1 MPQLDGVRAIAVAAV
16 VAQHYKMLI
25 GGAGPG
31 VQLFFVLSGFLITR
45 ILLAERANVTT
56 MGITHERAFRQF
68 YVRRMLR
75 IFPLYYFI
83 VILGIAFNVRNARAF
98 APWLLTY
105 TFNLRMAS
113 LGVVADTFVHFWSLA
128 VEEQYYLV
136 WPWIILLLPRRLLK
150 PAALVTIAIAPL
162 FRVYLALFVDPSPSR
177 GLWGYLGTPSALDN
191 LGIGSLVAIL
201 LMDGESSAELLR
213 RSMKWGVPIISLA
226 FFIVLRIKA
235 HGVLHYAFLNTATAA
250 FFAWLV
256 YTASRGFSGITGKIL
271 ASAPLVFIGKI
282 SYGIYVYHPYVP
294 AVLGRIAKRFG
305 TTLPIF
311 GWKASISYSAIT
323 IAVATVSWYTFERP
337 INRLKRKFPYPAISS
352 PKPARQSS
360 G

>member
-25 GGAGPG
+25 GGAGLG
-31 VQLFFVLSGFLITR
+31 VHLFFVLSGLLITR
-45 ILLAERANVTT
+45 ILLAERGNVTT
-56 MGITHERAFRQF
+56 MGITRARAFRQF

-83 VILGIAFNVRNARAF
+83 VIVGIAFNVRNAREF

-128 VEEQYYLV
+128 IEEQYYLV
-136 WPWIILLLPRRLLK
+136 WPWLILLLPRRLLT
-150 PAALVTIAIAPL
+150 PTALVTIAIAPL
-162 FRVYLALFVDPSPSR
+162 FRLYLLFFVDPGPSR
-177 GLWGYLGTPSALDN
+177 GLWIFLGTPSVLDS
-191 LGIGSLVAIL
+191 LGMGSLVAIL
-201 LMDGESSAELLR
+201 MTGESSAELLR
-213 RSMKWGVPIISLA
+213 RSMKWVVPLTAIA
-226 FFIVLRIKA
+226 VYIVLKFTTHRT
-235 HGVLHYAFLNTATAA
+235 LHYAFLNTAAAA

-256 YTASRGFSGITGKIL
+256 YTASRGFSGIPGKIL
-271 ASAPLVFIGKI
+271 ASAPLVYIGKI

-311 GWKASISYSAIT
+311 GWKASISYSAVT
-323 IAVATVSWYTFERP
+323 IAVATVSWYAFERP
-337 INRLKRKFPYPAISS
+337 INRLKRKFPYPVISS
-352 PKPARQSS
+352 PEPATQSS
-360 G
+360 A